1 MERQLLNIANL
12 LYINMQYVTDN
23 SLLKG
28 KMGLVLFFYEY
39 GRYTGKH
46 IYTDIADIMLDE
58 IIESLSF
65 NEDEVIAGIGWGVQY
80 LIKNKFVEGD
90 SNEILSDIDDRIQQM
105 IEIRKGFSSEKY
117 LKILI
122 NNFNIFVD
130 SYIVSRVNSKIRN
143 EDNLDRIVDL
153 YKKILLRTD
162 KALPLIFLNAC
173 SAFISWGHSLH
184 VEIEKNDGIMELLKD
199 RYNQSFADNL
209 YNAGDFAF
217 FNRIRN
223 KCQMNLSIENVYK
236 CNLET
241 IESYINYFIPEL
253 LYFDNDYYLPDDLL
267 VSHYLRDVICNVSGE
282 NLSLNGLAGI
292 GLLMMKKSKPVSC

>member
-1 MERQLLNIANL
+1 ME
-12 LYINMQYVTDN
+12 
-23 SLLKG
+23 
-28 KMGLVLFFYEY
+28 F
-39 GRYTGKH
+39 
-46 IYTDIADIMLDE
+46 
-58 IIESLSF
+58 
-65 NEDEVIAGIGWGVQY
+65 
-80 LIKNKFVEGD
+80 
-90 SNEILSDIDDRIQQM
+90 
-105 IEIRKGFSSEKY
+105 
-117 LKILI
+117 
-122 NNFNIFVD
+122 
-130 SYIVSRVNSKIRN
+130 
-143 EDNLDRIVDL
+143 
-153 YKKILLRTD
+153 
-162 KALPLIFLNAC
+162 
-173 SAFISWGHSLH
+173 
-184 VEIEKNDGIMELLKD
+184 LKD
-199 RYNQSFADNL
+199 RYNKSFADNL